1 MSETD
6 AATAREG
13 KADRYPC
20 PNCGADTALQP
31 GAESLSCSHCGH
43 LVKIDADGG
52 GPPIH
57 EHDFRDALS
66 RLQRRPAD
74 QMAAGAREVQCQNCG
89 ARTVVTVQATRCP
102 FCDNALVVQVEASA
116 DTIVPESVLP
126 FGIDKGK
133 AGELFQV
140 WLKKRWFA
148 PFDLVKRAKR
158 DGLDGVYLPYW
169 SFDSET
175 ATRYRGA
182 RGEHYWDTEEYRD
195 SQGKRQTRRV
205 RRTRWYPASGTVDV
219 RFDDVLVCA
228 TPTLPRN
235 LLDKLEPWDL
245 PQLKPFDGKY
255 LAGFV
260 AERYRVELEDGFKI
274 AEQRMEP
281 RIRQAITRDIG
292 GDEQRVHWMTVRHD
306 QVKFKH
312 LLLPLWMSS
321 FRYGEKVYR
330 VTVNARTG
338 EIAGQRPY
346 SWFKILL
353 LVLVIAALIAGAV
366 YLAYRSKKPKPPAE
380 RTSITTPIDHGGSVR
395 LGMRPSASAPSPFG
409 TYDIGNGPFMPL
421 YRRTS

>member
-1 MSETD
+1 MSETET
-6 AATAREG
+6 APAREG

-31 GAESLSCSHCGH
+31 GADALACKHCGH
-43 LVKIDADGG
+43 VVKIDAES

-57 EHDFRDALS
+57 EHDFRDALT

-74 QMAAGAREVQCQNCG
+74 QMTANAREVQCQNCG

-102 FCDNALVVQVEASA
+102 FCDNAIVVAVEKAE

-126 FGIDKGK
+126 FGIDKPK

-148 PFDLVKRAKR
+148 PFDLVRRAKR

-169 SFDSET
+169 SYDSET

-182 RGEHYWDTEEYRD
+182 RGEHYWDTQTYRD
-195 SQGKRQTRRV
+195 SQGNTQTKRV
-205 RRTRWYPASGTVDV
+205 RKTRWYPTSGEVDV

-260 AERYRVELEDGFKI
+260 AERYRVELEDGFKV

-281 RIRQAITRDIG
+281 RIRQAIHRDIG

-306 QVKFKH
+306 KVKFKH

-338 EIAGQRPY
+338 EIAGQRPW
-346 SWFKILL
+346 SWFKIVLL
-353 LVLVIAALIAGAV
+353 ILVIAALIAGAI
-366 YLAYRSKKPKPPAE
+366 YLVHRSKRPVE
-380 RTSITTPIDHGGSVR
+380 RQSLVEDYGGSVM
-395 LGMRPSASAPSPFG
+395 LGMRPSASAPSPLG

-421 YRRTS
+421 YRSTS